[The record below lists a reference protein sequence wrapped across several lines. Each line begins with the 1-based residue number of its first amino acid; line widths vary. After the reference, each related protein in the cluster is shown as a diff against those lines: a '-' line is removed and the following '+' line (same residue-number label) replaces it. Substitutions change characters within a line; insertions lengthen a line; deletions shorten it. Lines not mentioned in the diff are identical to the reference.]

1 MKVNPVL
8 NYTLIIRSQVEY
20 SATTQ
25 SAVLRCMLETPATGQ
40 RRGFSDVDALLT
52 TLRAELLALQNQLI
66 PAEQEE
72 EQRLATPQA
81 IESTMTTE
89 RQSNAHEQLL
99 CSIDITG
106 RLGLLTQLKIS
117 LVIAVADHKFP
128 EAPDSL
134 RSQIQSQERIILD
147 ASVQA
152 ATENR

>member
-1 MKVNPVL
+1 WLDRRSGVSLCALDQLLRSTCDLLAFAGYAVPMKVNPVL

-25 SAVLRCMLETPATGQ
+25 RAVLRCMLETPATGQ

-99 CSIDITG
+99 
-106 RLGLLTQLKIS
+106 
-117 LVIAVADHKFP
+117 
-128 EAPDSL
+128 
-134 RSQIQSQERIILD
+134 
-147 ASVQA
+147 
-152 ATENR
+152 